1 MDPMPDASHRG
12 WPLPER
18 PWVMRQRWHDLL
30 FAHGRVDPSALRPLV
45 PAALEL
51 DLFDGQ
57 AYVGVVP
64 FRMSGIALRGLP
76 AVPGTDAFPELNVRT
91 YVTKDGKPG
100 VWFFSL
106 DAANALAVWVA
117 RHWYHLPYYRA
128 EMTCAAEGEG
138 IRYSSRRTH
147 GGAPAAALEARYEP
161 VEPPRAA
168 RAGTLEHFL
177 TERYCLY
184 TARGDGRLLRGEI
197 LHTPWPIQLARAQIS
212 TQTMSAAAGI
222 PPLKLELLHFARFLD
237 VWIWG
242 LEEV

>member
-1 MDPMPDASHRG
+1 
-12 WPLPER
+12 
-18 PWVMRQRWHDLL
+18 MRQRWYDLL

-45 PAALEL
+45 PAGLEL

-76 AVPGTDAFPELNVRT
+76 AVPGTDAFPELNVRA
-91 YVTKDGKPG
+91 YVTKNGKPG

-106 DAANALAVWVA
+106 DAANALAVWMA

-128 EMTCAAEGEG
+128 EMTCASEGDG
-138 IRYSSRRTH
+138 IRFSSRRTH
-147 GGAPAAALEARYEP
+147 GGAPAATFEARYEP
-161 VEPPRAA
+161 IEPPRAA

-197 LHTPWPIQLARAQIS
+197 LHTPWPIQAARAQIS
-212 TQTMSAAAGI
+212 TQTVSAAAGI
-222 PPLKLELLHFARFLD
+222 SPLDLELFHFARFLD
-237 VWIWG
+237 VWIWS
-242 LEEV
+242 LEEA